1 MENNTRIL
9 VVDDDVT
16 ISTILK
22 QALQKVGYEVSCS
35 CSAEDALECHRNSP
49 FDLIV
54 SDICMEGMDGL
65 ALLAEVKTVTPT
77 TEVIIM
83 TLYDSVDSAIAAV
96 ERGAFYYLV
105 KPIVSIPLI
114 QSIVKRAL
122 DSAERAKAELL
133 LLENLKDQRD
143 ELLQSMLEQV
153 PGGAIIL
160 DFDSRLVTTNA
171 IGRNYLEAGEFF
183 SRFDGVIRPSKRS
196 DWKTLVHA
204 LEELQKKPQLTEIGI
219 TLGSRSNYDGAL
231 SVLVRRHNTGPGE
244 TPRKD
249 AVALY
254 FGSKPPEKLV
264 STDSLKTL
272 FGLSKAEVRLAM
284 GLVQGIPLE
293 DIADNHNVS
302 KNTVRVQLQSL
313 YRKTGT
319 SRQHELVTRLLSS
332 VAAVPTGS
340 VGLSLNG

>member
-1 MENNTRIL
+1 MENIPRIL
-9 VVDDDVT
+9 VVDDDMT
-16 ISTILK
+16 ISTILEK
-22 QALQKVGYEVSCS
+22 ALQKAGYDVSC
-35 CSAEDALECHRNSP
+35 CASAEEALTFHRTSP

-65 ALLAEVKTVTPT
+65 ALLAEIKTTTPA

-83 TLYDSVDSAIAAV
+83 TLYDSVDSAMAAV
-96 ERGAFYYLV
+96 EQGAFYYFV

-122 DSAERAKAELL
+122 DAAERAKSEHQ
-133 LLENLKDQRD
+133 LLENLKYQRD

-160 DFDSRLVTTNA
+160 DLDSRLVSTNA
-171 IGRNYLEAGEFF
+171 IGRNYLEEGEFF
-183 SRFDGVIRPSKRS
+183 SQFDGVIKPSKRS
-196 DWKTLVHA
+196 EWKNLALA
-204 LEELQKKPQLTEIGI
+204 LEEFQKKPELTEIGI

-231 SVLVRRHNTGPGE
+231 SVLVRRHNTGPGDQ
-244 TPRKD
+244 PRKD
-249 AVALY
+249 SVVLY
-254 FGSKPPEKLV
+254 FGNKPPEKLV

-319 SRQHELVTRLLSS
+319 SRQHELVTRLLCS
-332 VAAVPTGS
+332 VAAVTTGPE
-340 VGLSLNG
+340 GLSFNG